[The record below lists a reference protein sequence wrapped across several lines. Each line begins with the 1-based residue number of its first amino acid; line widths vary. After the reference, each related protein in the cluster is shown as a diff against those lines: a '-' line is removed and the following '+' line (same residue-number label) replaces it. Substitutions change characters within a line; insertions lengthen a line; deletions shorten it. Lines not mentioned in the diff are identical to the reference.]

1 MKTTTKSS
9 LLVLYSDSNQI
20 NKQIAW
26 IEVIL
31 LFIKGKTD
39 V

>member
-20 NKQIAW
+20 KKQIAW

>member
-9 LLVLYSDSNQI
+9 LLVLYSNSNQI

-26 IEVIL
+26 IEAIL
-31 LFIKGKTD
+31 PFIKGKTD